1 MTAAH
6 LATSE
11 AQTPFEETEAP
22 EKLTYTATE
31 DATIKAYQDAL
42 SAGRYYK
49 LFDSRSQHPQLM
61 SADDPEPLSL
71 SFLSSDFADFCKEKG
86 RRLPAKSPTD
96 AYLSC
101 SLQTVTGTTFVP
113 NGPNL
118 IRKARSRHRRVN
130 TYQRFE
136 PIHSASELP
145 PVFHLFFECLFPD
158 PAERHTFLQ
167 YASHM
172 FQFPEIRPS
181 WHPMLLS
188 ATGTGKGFLFE
199 SILTPLLCG
208 QTRLLKKYAELLG
221 RFANVMNSTILV
233 LLDDCK
239 SRREDTQTA
248 LKSLMS
254 EERVLL
260 EEKGLAA
267 GMVATYT
274 RFFLASNEE
283 VPLDLDDSERRW
295 WIPKRMGY
303 SNGLTGDEGRK
314 ERVENVIRPLSNW
327 LTVDGALEAVHAYF
341 MRYDLTGFDPKSPP
355 MTETLREQIAKSV
368 TVEQAF
374 TIDYLSNHKT
384 NVLKSEELSG
394 AFTAAGMSK
403 PSNQAIGRLFQ
414 HCDYQQDFI
423 TIAGNKSRWR
433 FPASMT
439 KTQAEAILNISTD
452 F

>member
-1 MTAAH
+1 MTALH
-6 LATSE
+6 LATPE
-11 AQTPFEETEAP
+11 DAAP
-22 EKLTYTATE
+22 VAATE
-31 DATIKAYQDAL
+31 KPKYTPAEQATIEAYQLAL

-49 LFDSRSQHPQLM
+49 LFNARSQHAQLM
-61 SADDPEPLSL
+61 SAEDPDAVSLNFLCDD
-71 SFLSSDFADFCKEKG
+71 FKDFCNETG
-86 RRLPAKSPTD
+86 RRLPVDPPSAP
-96 AYLSC
+96 YLAD
-101 SLQTVTGTTFVP
+101 SLKTVTGTAFVP
-113 NGPNL
+113 NGPDL

-130 TYQRFE
+130 IYRSFE
-136 PIHSASELP
+136 PINPAIELP
-145 PVFHLFFECLFPD
+145 SAFHKLFECMFPD
-158 PAERHTFLQ
+158 PVERHTFLQ
-167 YASHM
+167 YVSHM

-188 ATGTGKGFLFE
+188 VTGTGKGFLFE

-221 RFANVMNSTILV
+221 RFANAMNGTILV

-239 SRREDTQTA
+239 SQREDTQTA

-267 GMVATYT
+267 GMVLTYT

-314 ERVENVIRPLSNW
+314 ERVQNVIRPLSDW
-327 LTVDGALEAVHAYF
+327 LATDGALEAIHSYF
-341 MRYDLTGFDPKSPP
+341 MAYDLTDFDAKSPP

-374 TIDYLSNHKT
+374 TIDFLAAHKT
-384 NVLKSEELSG
+384 KVLKSEELCA
-394 AFTAAGMSK
+394 AFTDAGMSK
-403 PSNQAIGRLFQ
+403 PGNQAISKLFQ
-414 HCDYQQDFI
+414 TCDYQQDFI
-423 TIAGNKSRWR
+423 TIGGTKSRWR

-439 KTQAEAILNISTD
+439 KAEAEAILHLPVE